1 MKTVKGSTIK
11 LNQFQETISLV
22 YGIDA
27 NTEKERLT
35 RIEREATI
43 LYYLSDMQYTIL
55 KRNLETA
62 LNHPLTDEE
71 MTALLCKPSL
81 PIKEL
86 SLSVL
91 TKEDLR
97 RIMYDTNYLGKY
109 NELYPSSSYSKGIM
123 DTLTNIYAHRLDVL
137 TSDEAFLDNV
147 KKHQIMV
154 KLGIE
159 PYLKNQNKTLETR
172 LAERRL
178 AKQGKN
184 DSIAKIVC
192 ATVAK
197 SNIR

>member
-27 NTEKERLT
+27 NTEKERLI
-35 RIEREATI
+35 RIEKEATI
-43 LYYLSDMQYTIL
+43 LYYLSDMQYVIL

-62 LNHPLTDEE
+62 LNRPLTDEE
-71 MTALLCKPSL
+71 MNALLCKQSL
-81 PIKEL
+81 PIKGL
-86 SLSVL
+86 SLSNL

-109 NELYPSSSYSKGIM
+109 NELYPSSSYSEGIM

-137 TSDEAFLDNV
+137 ISDKAFLENV

-159 PYLKNQNKTLETR
+159 PYLKNMNKTLDTR
-172 LAERRL
+172 LAEHRL
-178 AKQGKN
+178 AKQERN

>member
-1 MKTVKGSTIK
+1 MKTVKGSTIR
-11 LNQFQETISLV
+11 LNPFQETISLV

-27 NTEKERLT
+27 NTERERLT

-62 LNHPLTDEE
+62 LNHPLTEEE
-71 MTALLCKPSL
+71 MTAILCKPSL

-86 SLSVL
+86 SLSIL
-91 TKEDLR
+91 TKEDVK
-97 RIMYDTNYLGKY
+97 RIMYDTNLLSKY
-109 NELYPSSSYSKGIM
+109 NELYSSGEGIL
-123 DTLTNIYAHRLDVL
+123 DILTNIYARRLDVL
-137 TSDEAFLDNV
+137 VSDSAFLDNV

-159 PYLKNQNKTLETR
+159 PYLKSQSKTLDTR

-178 AKQGKN
+178 AKRERN
-184 DSIAKIVC
+184 DSFAKMIS

-197 SNIR
+197 SNLR